1 MGSLR
6 SALLGP
12 VMLIFNGS
20 EYWNQYAIESL
31 VEVCPMEVY
40 LTRRDGTVATHGVDL
55 TNATGVDALVA
66 DFEERYL
73 AEEPRLAAELL
84 EGMRTSFFD
93 CAWAQWTGGRVD
105 APRGSCLLYTS
116 PSPRDLSTSRMPS
129 SA

>member
-6 SALLGP
+6 YALLGP
-12 VMLIFNGS
+12 ASITLAIGS

-31 VEVCPMEVY
+31 VESCPMEVY

-66 DFEERYL
+66 DFEE
-73 AEEPRLAAELL
+73 EPRFAAELL

-93 CAWAQWTGGRVD
+93 CVWAQWTGGAQRP
-105 APRGSCLLYTS
+105 AAA
-116 PSPRDLSTSRMPS
+116 PS
-129 SA
+129 SRSRTGACPS

>member
-1 MGSLR
+1 MGSAR
-6 SALLGP
+6 YALGP
-12 VMLIFNGS
+12 AMVALAIGS

-73 AEEPRLAAELL
+73 AEEPRFAAELL

-93 CAWAQWTGGRVD
+93 CAWAQWTGGRV
-105 APRGSCLLYTS
+105 ARGARGSAGRSRTGAC
-116 PSPRDLSTSRMPS
+116 PS
-129 SA
+129 

>member
-55 TNATGVDALVA
+55 TNATGVDTCRNYVDSSTPHLPSNV
-66 DFEERYL
+66 L
-73 AEEPRLAAELL
+73 LPRSGSASSTNT
-84 EGMRTSFFD
+84 RT
-93 CAWAQWTGGRVD
+93 
-105 APRGSCLLYTS
+105 
-116 PSPRDLSTSRMPS
+116 PS
-129 SA
+129 